1 MLKLTRWGHLV
12 QPSANAERGPV
23 MTRETISRL
32 KDKCV
37 DLLLVSMVLISV
49 SGLVYNFFHS

>member
-1 MLKLTRWGHLV
+1 
-12 QPSANAERGPV
+12 

-32 KDKCV
+32 KDKCL
-37 DLLLVSMVLISV
+37 DLLLVSMVLISL